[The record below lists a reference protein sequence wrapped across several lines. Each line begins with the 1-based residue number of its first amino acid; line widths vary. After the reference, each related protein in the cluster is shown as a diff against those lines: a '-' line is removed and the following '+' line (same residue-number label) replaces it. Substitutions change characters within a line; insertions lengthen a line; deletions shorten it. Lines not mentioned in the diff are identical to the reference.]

1 MSIWE
6 ERTASEKTFN
16 ARQCLRCLLINDDI
30 NKIISKTTNNK
41 KYFLWSFCSPARFLA
56 DGFDL
61 RLNFVAVSKL
71 AQMRVK
77 SLSISLVKAR
87 SVM

>member
-1 MSIWE
+1 M
-6 ERTASEKTFN
+6 
-16 ARQCLRCLLINDDI
+16 INDNS
-30 NKIISKTTNNK
+30 NKIISKTTNNN
-41 KYFLWSFCSPARFLA
+41 KYFLVSFCSPARFLA

-61 RLNFVAVSKL
+61 RLNFVAVGKL